1 MEVFGGFLLS
11 AANDWE
17 VKAGD
22 WRLVTQSSD
31 ELNDKMVPA
40 SPHLRI
46 VVEYSHV
53 ARTVHFTFECLS
65 VDTCGE
71 VVIGPVAYE
80 GAAIDSPSN
89 RLLVSIGT
97 GGLGNVAGGN
107 LDYISFVPLDAGFG
121 DFSGDGS
128 LDADDID
135 MLSRAALIRD
145 ADLVFDVDR
154 SGAVDGLDVA
164 TWVHNLRNTYVGD
177 ANLDNL
183 FDARDL
189 VTIFQKGQYDDGV
202 FQNSRWSS
210 GDWNTDGEFSSADLI
225 LAFQDGGYDAE
236 PRHPATVPEPTMM
249 TAGLGA
255 LAWLNRK
262 RLAG

>member
-1 MEVFGGFLLS
+1 
-11 AANDWE
+11 
-17 VKAGD
+17 
-22 WRLVTQSSD
+22 
-31 ELNDKMVPA
+31 
-40 SPHLRI
+40 
-46 VVEYSHV
+46 
-53 ARTVHFTFECLS
+53 
-65 VDTCGE
+65 
-71 VVIGPVAYE
+71 
-80 GAAIDSPSN
+80 
-89 RLLVSIGT
+89 
-97 GGLGNVAGGN
+97 
-107 LDYISFVPLDAGFG
+107 
-121 DFSGDGS
+121 
-128 LDADDID
+128 

-189 VTIFQKGQYDDGV
+189 VTIFQKGSTTMACFRIPDGPAV
-202 FQNSRWSS
+202 TGTPTVS
-210 GDWNTDGEFSSADLI
+210 FSSADLI